1 MSPSRGTSNRA
12 RIATTVLHTEDS
24 IQGKTHFKSSPAS
37 YPISLMSFGS
47 AQRQEHNLSGSVWA
61 LQLQSWRTC
70 VYSRY
75 AELKVQNSTDDWRL
89 HLQIWT
95 EGVSIR
101 TGTGHPEIH
110 APGPGRDC
118 WLQIGTDGCVECCT
132 GSADEGSLDPHIDQ
146 KPILR
151 LNSSAR
157 GQISSS
163 MHTAKSTNGSF
174 E

>member
-61 LQLQSWRTC
+61 LQLQPWRTC
-70 VYSRY
+70 VCSRY
-75 AELKVQNSTDDWRL
+75 AALKVKISTDDWRL
-89 HLQIWT
+89 HLQKWT

-101 TGTGHPEIH
+101 TGTGHPEVH
-110 APGPGRDC
+110 APGSGRDC
-118 WLQIGTDGCVECCT
+118 WHANWDGWLRGVLYRICRCGQP
-132 GSADEGSLDPHIDQ
+132 GSAFRSETDFAIEFVSTGAHKFIHAHGE
-146 KPILR
+146 INER
-151 LNSSAR
+151 LA
-157 GQISSS
+157 
-163 MHTAKSTNGSF
+163 
-174 E
+174 